1 MLCRNNEVILT
12 PGIQEDGRVRGV
24 GDLVFRRFQI
34 KVYIGK
40 KLGYNSIFDLV
51 LQLYC
56 IGGGENY
63 YRRSLLVL
71 QIDILCKVSSCSTK
85 VCVTF
90 DYPANTFSQNGW
102 SGSLL
107 VGNWDFVCFTSARYV
122 SGCVWMEI
130 KCRKPFPKC
139 AFVGFLFVLA
149 ATIIQCGFIWKSS
162 ETCMTESLNI
172 TELCVRKQ
180 KPDGSLRCLS
190 SL

>member
-130 KCRKPFPKC
+130 KCRKPFLKC

-172 TELCVRKQ
+172 TVMR
-180 KPDGSLRCLS
+180 S
-190 SL
+190 